1 MGIAVVSD
9 EISQRLDMKTREI
22 DFKVDNAEFRI
33 PLVVQVS
40 SLKLYDYGDTFYGRV
55 VAIGTSLCV
64 VVIRA
69 VNLL

>member
-9 EISQRLDMKTREI
+9 EISQRLDMKTRKI
-22 DFKVDNAEFRI
+22 DFEVDKRRRI
-33 PLVVQVS
+33 PYS
-40 SLKLYDYGDTFYGRV
+40 TGGTSKLYDYGDTFYGRV

-64 VVIRA
+64 VIIRA

>member
-1 MGIAVVSD
+1 M
-9 EISQRLDMKTREI
+9 
-22 DFKVDNAEFRI
+22 
-33 PLVVQVS
+33 S

-64 VVIRA
+64 VIIRA